1 MSQGSKP
8 LIQNTKC
15 DCGHQNP
22 TGTVLC
28 EACGKPLTEE
38 AEAQPILEMRYD
50 GVARRSQKENP
61 GIIDRVWNFFSSVK
75 VAIYLILL
83 TLIGS
88 SLGTIFPQESTFL
101 NIDPS
106 VYYKEEYGQLG
117 HIYYLLGLSHTY
129 TSWWFV
135 LLLVMIGASLVICS
149 LDRVLPL
156 YKALSRQRIPKH
168 MSFLTRQKVVYQGQ
182 VQEDGADWVE
192 RIKPII
198 KKKGYRVRTDGGT
211 LLAEK
216 QRFSRWGPYVLHIG
230 LIIFL
235 LAVLGRNLPGLHMD
249 EHMAFPQGEPV
260 HIKNTSYYL
269 LNDGF
274 KVEFYTEDDMPEEF
288 KGKNKVLPKE
298 FQTQAILYMCEAN
311 CDDLDKEPEL
321 VELTRHNIEVNHP
334 LNYKGL
340 KAYQFD
346 YDLTPILRTVSPV
359 LIDSKSGKEYGKIT
373 LSIDD
378 PQREYQAGEYTL
390 TLTQSFTDF
399 GLGDNGKPVNLS
411 PNPNAPAF
419 LFLIKG
425 PDLPKEGVQ
434 YFYFPK
440 QIDKERFNQEAIN
453 AQLAGGEALVKLDVI
468 SMDDV
473 DFSESTTYLN
483 IRVDKAM
490 PFIWVGCFIGMIGL
504 VMGFYFTHRRIW
516 LRIDNGTLTLGAH
529 TNKNWFGL
537 RKEISAILKQMNIE
551 VDEKSLE
558 NNRGTKHESN

>member
-8 LIQNTKC
+8 LIENTKC
-15 DCGHQNP
+15 ECGHQNP
-22 TGTVLC
+22 IGTVLC

-38 AEAQPILEMRYD
+38 AKAQPVLEMRYD
-50 GVARRSQKENP
+50 GVARRSQKANP

-75 VAIYLILL
+75 VAIYLIVL
-83 TLIGS
+83 TLLGS
-88 SLGTIFPQESTFL
+88 TLGTIFPQESTFL

-117 HIYYLLGLSHTY
+117 HVYYLLGLSHTY

-135 LLLVMIGASLVICS
+135 SLLIMIGASLVICS

-168 MSFLTRQKVVYQGQ
+168 MTFLTRQKVVYQGQ
-182 VQEDGADWVE
+182 IEGDGEAWVE

-249 EHMAFPQGEPV
+249 EHMAFPQDEPV

-269 LNDGF
+269 MNDGF
-274 KVEFYTEDDMPEEF
+274 KVEFYTEEDMPDEF
-288 KGKNKVLPKE
+288 KGKNKVLPKDFE
-298 FQTQAILYMCEAN
+298 TQAILYSCEAN
-311 CDDLDKEPEL
+311 CNELGQEPQ
-321 VELTRHNIEVNHP
+321 LTEVMRHNIRVNHP
-334 LNYKGL
+334 LNYHGL

-346 YDLTPILRTVSPV
+346 YDLTPILRSVSPV
-359 LIDSKSGKEYGKIT
+359 LINSKNGEEYGKIM
-373 LSIDD
+373 LSIND
-378 PQREYQAGEYTL
+378 PQREYEAGDYSL
-390 TLTQSFTDF
+390 TLNKTFTDF
-399 GLGDNGKPVNLS
+399 GLGDDGAPVNLS
-411 PNPNAPAF
+411 PNPKAPAF

-425 PDLPKEGVQ
+425 PELPSEGVQ

-440 QIDKERFNQEAIN
+440 QIDKERFQQDSIN
-453 AQLAGGEALVKLDVI
+453 AQLAGGELLVQLDVL

-490 PFIWVGCFIGMIGL
+490 PFIWVGSFIGMIGL

-516 LRIDNGTLTLGAH
+516 LRIDNGKLTLGAH
-529 TNKNWFGL
+529 TNKNWFAI
-537 RKEISAILKQMNIE
+537 RKEISAILKQMDIE

-558 NNRGTKHESN
+558 NNRGS

>member
-182 VQEDGADWVE
+182 VEEDGADWVE
-192 RIKPII
+192 RVKPII

-249 EHMAFPQGEPV
+249 EHMAFPQDEPV
-260 HIKNTSYYL
+260 RIKNTSYYL

-321 VELTRHNIEVNHP
+321 VEVTRHNIEVNHP

-346 YDLTPILRTVSPV
+346 YDLTPILRSVSPV
-359 LIDSKSGKEYGKIT
+359 LVDSKTGKEYGKIT

-425 PDLPKEGVQ
+425 PELPKEGIQ

-453 AQLAGGEALVKLDVI
+453 AQLAGGEALVQLDVL

-490 PFIWVGCFIGMIGL
+490 PFIWIGCFIGMIGL

>member
-1 MSQGSKP
+1 MRQTFDRGSQGS
-8 LIQNTKC
+8 
-15 DCGHQNP
+15 
-22 TGTVLC
+22 TGSGNALRRGCPSIT
-28 EACGKPLTEE
+28 EGKPGYHR
-38 AEAQPILEMRYD
+38 PGLEFLLLGKSRNLFD
-50 GVARRSQKENP
+50 SIDSARFYARNH
-61 GIIDRVWNFFSSVK
+61 
-75 VAIYLILL
+75 L
-83 TLIGS
+83 
-88 SLGTIFPQESTFL
+88 PQESTFL

-117 HIYYLLGLSHTY
+117 HVYYLLGLSHTY

-135 LLLVMIGASLVICS
+135 SLLIMIGASLVICS

-168 MSFLTRQKVVYQGQ
+168 MTFLTRQKVVYQGQ
-182 VQEDGADWVE
+182 IEGDGEAWVE

-249 EHMAFPQGEPV
+249 EHMAFPQDEPV

-269 LNDGF
+269 MNDGF
-274 KVEFYTEDDMPEEF
+274 KVEFYTEEDMPDEF
-288 KGKNKVLPKE
+288 KGKNKVLPKDFE
-298 FQTQAILYMCEAN
+298 TQAILYSCEAN
-311 CDDLDKEPEL
+311 CNELGQEPQ
-321 VELTRHNIEVNHP
+321 LTEVMRHNIRVNHP
-334 LNYKGL
+334 LNYHGL

-346 YDLTPILRTVSPV
+346 YDLTPILRSVSPV
-359 LIDSKSGKEYGKIT
+359 LINSKNGEEYGKIM
-373 LSIDD
+373 LSIND
-378 PQREYQAGEYTL
+378 PQREYEAGDYSL
-390 TLTQSFTDF
+390 TLNKTFTDF
-399 GLGDNGKPVNLS
+399 GLGDDGAPVNLS
-411 PNPNAPAF
+411 PNPKAPAF

-425 PDLPKEGVQ
+425 PELPSEGVQ

-440 QIDKERFNQEAIN
+440 QIDKERFQQDSIN
-453 AQLAGGEALVKLDVI
+453 AQLAGGELLVQLDVL

-490 PFIWVGCFIGMIGL
+490 PFIWVGSFIGMIGL

-516 LRIDNGTLTLGAH
+516 LRIDNGKLTLGAH
-529 TNKNWFGL
+529 TNKNWFAI
-537 RKEISAILKQMNIE
+537 RKEISAILKQMDIE

-558 NNRGTKHESN
+558 NNRGS

>member
-1 MSQGSKP
+1 MSEGSKP

-15 DCGHQNP
+15 ECGHQNP
-22 TGTVLC
+22 PGTVLC
-28 EACGKPLTEE
+28 EACGKPLTKE

-50 GVARRSQKENP
+50 GVARRSQKANP
-61 GIIDRVWNFFSSVK
+61 GFIDKVWNFFSSVK

-88 SLGTIFPQESTFL
+88 SLGTILPQESTFL

-168 MSFLTRQKVVYQGQ
+168 MSFLTRQRVVYQGTVEQ
-182 VQEDGADWVE
+182 DGAEWVE
-192 RIKPII
+192 RVKPLI

-249 EHMAFPQGEPV
+249 EHMAFPEGEPV

-269 LNDGF
+269 MNDGF
-274 KVEFYTEDDMPEEF
+274 KVEFYTEEDMPNEF
-288 KGKNKVLPKE
+288 KGKGKVLPKKFE
-298 FQTQAILYMCEAN
+298 TEAILYVCESN
-311 CDDLDKEPEL
+311 CATPGQEPQLKE
-321 VELTRHNIEVNHP
+321 VARHNIEVNHP

-346 YDLTPILRTVSPV
+346 YDLTPILRTVSPM
-359 LIDSKSGKEYGKIT
+359 LIDSKTGEQYGKID
-373 LSIDD
+373 LSIKD
-378 PQREYQAGEYTL
+378 PVREYKAGDYTL
-390 TLTQSFTDF
+390 TLTQTFTDF
-399 GLGDNGKPVNLS
+399 GLGDDGKPVNLS

-425 PDLPKEGVQ
+425 PNLPADGIQ

-440 QIDKERFNQEAIN
+440 QVDKERFQQDAIN
-453 AQLAGGEALVKLDVI
+453 AQLAGGENLVKLDVL

-473 DFSESTTYLN
+473 DFAESTTYLN

-490 PFIWVGCFIGMIGL
+490 PFIWVGAFIGMIGL
-504 VMGFYFTHRRIW
+504 VMGFYFHHRRIW
-516 LRIDNGTLTLGAH
+516 LRIDDGTLTLGAH

-537 RKEISAILKQMNIE
+537 RREVAAILNQMNIE

-558 NNRGTKHESN
+558 NNRGSQA

>member
-1 MSQGSKP
+1 MSEGSKP

-15 DCGHQNP
+15 ECGHQNP
-22 TGTVLC
+22 PGTVLC
-28 EACGKPLTEE
+28 EACGKPLTKE
-38 AEAQPILEMRYD
+38 AEAQQILEMRYD
-50 GVARRSQKENP
+50 GVARRSQKANP
-61 GIIDRVWNFFSSVK
+61 GFIDKVWNFFSSVK

-88 SLGTIFPQESTFL
+88 SLGTILPQESTFL

-168 MSFLTRQKVVYQGQ
+168 MSFLTRQRVVYQGTVEQ
-182 VQEDGADWVE
+182 DGAEWVE
-192 RIKPII
+192 RVKPLI

-249 EHMAFPQGEPV
+249 EHMAFPEGEPV

-269 LNDGF
+269 MNDGF
-274 KVEFYTEDDMPEEF
+274 KVEFYTEEDMPNEF
-288 KGKNKVLPKE
+288 KGKGKVLPKKFE
-298 FQTQAILYMCEAN
+298 TEAILYVCESN
-311 CDDLDKEPEL
+311 CNTPGQEPQLKE
-321 VELTRHNIEVNHP
+321 VTRHNIEVNHP

-346 YDLTPILRTVSPV
+346 YDLTPILRTVSPM
-359 LIDSKSGKEYGKIT
+359 LIDSKTGEQYGKID
-373 LSIDD
+373 LSIQD
-378 PQREYQAGEYTL
+378 PVREYKAGDYTL
-390 TLTQSFTDF
+390 KLTQTFTDF
-399 GLGDNGKPVNLS
+399 GLGDDGKPVNLS

-425 PDLPKEGVQ
+425 PNLPADGIK

-440 QIDKERFNQEAIN
+440 QVDKERFQQDAIN
-453 AQLAGGEALVKLDVI
+453 AQLAGGENLVTLDVL

-473 DFSESTTYLN
+473 DFAESTTYLN

-490 PFIWVGCFIGMIGL
+490 PFIWVGAFIGMIGL
-504 VMGFYFTHRRIW
+504 VMGFYFHHRRIW
-516 LRIDNGTLTLGAH
+516 LRVDDGTLTLGAH

-537 RKEISAILKQMNIE
+537 RREVAAILNQMNIE

-558 NNRGTKHESN
+558 NNRGSQA

>member
-38 AEAQPILEMRYD
+38 AEAQPVLEMRYD
-50 GVARRSQKENP
+50 GVARRSQKANP
-61 GIIDRVWNFFSSVK
+61 GVIDLVWNFFSSVK
-75 VAIYLILL
+75 VAIYLILF

-168 MSFLTRQKVVYQGQ
+168 MSFLTRQKVVYQGP
-182 VQEDGADWVE
+182 VEEGGIEWVE
-192 RIKPII
+192 RVKPII

-230 LIIFL
+230 LIVFL
-235 LAVLGRNLPGLHMD
+235 LAVLGRNLPGLYMD
-249 EHMAFPQGEPV
+249 EHVAFPQGEPV

-298 FQTQAILYMCEAN
+298 FQTQAVLYMCEAN
-311 CDDLDKEPEL
+311 CDDLDKDPEL
-321 VELTRHNIEVNHP
+321 VEVTRHNIEVNHP

-346 YDLTPILRTVSPV
+346 YDLTPILRSVSPV
-359 LIDSKSGKEYGKIT
+359 LVNSKSGKEYGKIT
-373 LSIDD
+373 LSIND
-378 PQREYQAGEYTL
+378 PQRKYQAGEYTL
-390 TLTQSFTDF
+390 TLTQTYTDF

-419 LFLIKG
+419 LFLIEG
-425 PDLPKEGVQ
+425 PDLPKEGIQ

-453 AQLAGGEALVKLDVI
+453 AQLAGGEELVSLDVL

-473 DFSESTTYLN
+473 DFAESTTYLN

-504 VMGFYFTHRRIW
+504 IMGFYFTHRRIW
-516 LRIDNGTLTLGAH
+516 LRIDDGILTLGAH

-537 RKEISAILKQMNIE
+537 RKEISAIFKGMNMD

-558 NNRGTKHESN
+558 NNRGNKHESN

>member
-1 MSQGSKP
+1 MSEGSKP

-15 DCGHQNP
+15 ECGHQNP
-22 TGTVLC
+22 PGTVLC
-28 EACGKPLTEE
+28 EACGKPLTKE
-38 AEAQPILEMRYD
+38 AEAQQILEMRYD
-50 GVARRSQKENP
+50 GVARRSQKANP
-61 GIIDRVWNFFSSVK
+61 GFIDKVWNFFSSVK

-88 SLGTIFPQESTFL
+88 SLGTILPQESTFL

-168 MSFLTRQKVVYQGQ
+168 MSFLTRQRVVYQGTVEQ
-182 VQEDGADWVE
+182 DGAEWVE
-192 RIKPII
+192 RVKPLI

-249 EHMAFPQGEPV
+249 EHMAFPEGEPV

-269 LNDGF
+269 MNDGF
-274 KVEFYTEDDMPEEF
+274 KVEFYTEEDMPNEF
-288 KGKNKVLPKE
+288 KGKGKVLPKKFE
-298 FQTQAILYMCEAN
+298 TEAILYVCESN
-311 CDDLDKEPEL
+311 CNTPGQEPQLKE
-321 VELTRHNIEVNHP
+321 VTRHNIEVNHP

-346 YDLTPILRTVSPV
+346 YDLTPILRTVSPM
-359 LIDSKSGKEYGKIT
+359 LIDSKTGEQYGKID
-373 LSIDD
+373 LSIKD
-378 PQREYQAGEYTL
+378 PVREYKAGDYTL
-390 TLTQSFTDF
+390 TLTQTFTDF
-399 GLGDNGKPVNLS
+399 GLGDDGKPVNLS

-425 PDLPKEGVQ
+425 PNLPADGIQ

-440 QIDKERFNQEAIN
+440 QVDKERFQQDAIN
-453 AQLAGGEALVKLDVI
+453 AQLAGGENLVTLDVL

-473 DFSESTTYLN
+473 DFAESTTYLN

-490 PFIWVGCFIGMIGL
+490 PFIWVGAFIGMIGL
-504 VMGFYFTHRRIW
+504 VMGFYFHHRRIW
-516 LRIDNGTLTLGAH
+516 LRIDDGTLTLGAH

-537 RKEISAILKQMNIE
+537 RREVAAILNQMNIE

-558 NNRGTKHESN
+558 NNRGSQA

>member
-38 AEAQPILEMRYD
+38 AEAQPVLEMRYD
-50 GVARRSQKENP
+50 GVARRSQKANP
-61 GIIDRVWNFFSSVK
+61 GVIDLVWNFFSSVK
-75 VAIYLILL
+75 VAIYLILF

-168 MSFLTRQKVVYQGQ
+168 MSFLTRQKVVYQGP
-182 VQEDGADWVE
+182 VEEGGIEWVE
-192 RIKPII
+192 RVKPII

-230 LIIFL
+230 LIVFL
-235 LAVLGRNLPGLHMD
+235 LAVLGRNLPGLYMD
-249 EHMAFPQGEPV
+249 EHVAFPQGEPV

-298 FQTQAILYMCEAN
+298 FQTQAVLYMCEAN
-311 CDDLDKEPEL
+311 CDDLDKDPEL
-321 VELTRHNIEVNHP
+321 VEVTRHNIEVNHP

-346 YDLTPILRTVSPV
+346 YDLTPILRSVSPV
-359 LIDSKSGKEYGKIT
+359 LVNSKSGKEYGKIT
-373 LSIDD
+373 LSIND
-378 PQREYQAGEYTL
+378 PQRKYQAGEYTL
-390 TLTQSFTDF
+390 TLTQTYTDF

-419 LFLIKG
+419 LFLIEG
-425 PDLPKEGVQ
+425 PDLPKEGIQ

-453 AQLAGGEALVKLDVI
+453 AQLAGGEELVSLDVL

-473 DFSESTTYLN
+473 DFAESTTYLN

-504 VMGFYFTHRRIW
+504 IMGFYFTHRRIW
-516 LRIDNGTLTLGAH
+516 LRIDDGILTLGAH

-537 RKEISAILKQMNIE
+537 RKEISAIFKGMNME

-558 NNRGTKHESN
+558 NNRGNKHESN

>member
-1 MSQGSKP
+1 MSEGSKP

-15 DCGHQNP
+15 ECGHQNP
-22 TGTVLC
+22 PGTVLC
-28 EACGKPLTEE
+28 EACGKPLTKE

-50 GVARRSQKENP
+50 GVARRSQKANP
-61 GIIDRVWNFFSSVK
+61 GFIDKVWNFFSSVK

-88 SLGTIFPQESTFL
+88 SLGTILPQESTFL

-168 MSFLTRQKVVYQGQ
+168 MSFLTRQRVVYQGTVEQ
-182 VQEDGADWVE
+182 DGAEWVE
-192 RIKPII
+192 RVKPLI

-249 EHMAFPQGEPV
+249 EHMAFPEGEPV

-269 LNDGF
+269 MNDGF
-274 KVEFYTEDDMPEEF
+274 NVEFYTEEDLPNEF
-288 KGKNKVLPKE
+288 KGKGKVLPKKFE
-298 FQTQAILYMCEAN
+298 TEAILYVCESN
-311 CDDLDKEPEL
+311 CDTPGQEPQLKE
-321 VELTRHNIEVNHP
+321 VTRHNIEVNHP

-346 YDLTPILRTVSPV
+346 YDLTPILRTVSPM
-359 LIDSKSGKEYGKIT
+359 LIDSKTGEQYGKID
-373 LSIDD
+373 LSIKD
-378 PQREYQAGEYTL
+378 PVREYKAGDYTL
-390 TLTQSFTDF
+390 TLTQTFTDF
-399 GLGDNGKPVNLS
+399 GLGDDGKPVNLS

-425 PDLPKEGVQ
+425 PNLPEEGIQ

-440 QIDKERFNQEAIN
+440 QVDKERFQQDAIN
-453 AQLAGGEALVKLDVI
+453 AQLAGGENLVTLDVL
-468 SMDDV
+468 SMEDV
-473 DFSESTTYLN
+473 DFAESTTYLN

-490 PFIWVGCFIGMIGL
+490 PFIWVGAFIGMIGL
-504 VMGFYFTHRRIW
+504 VMGFYFHHRRIW
-516 LRIDNGTLTLGAH
+516 LRIDDGTLTLGAH

-537 RKEISAILKQMNIE
+537 RREVAAILNQMNIE

-558 NNRGTKHESN
+558 NNRGSQA

>member
-1 MSQGSKP
+1 MSEGSKP

-15 DCGHQNP
+15 ECGHQNP
-22 TGTVLC
+22 PGTVLC
-28 EACGKPLTEE
+28 EACGKPLTKE
-38 AEAQPILEMRYD
+38 AEAQSILEMRYD
-50 GVARRSQKENP
+50 GVARRSQKANP
-61 GIIDRVWNFFSSVK
+61 GFIDKVWNFFSSVK

-88 SLGTIFPQESTFL
+88 SLGTILPQESTFL

-168 MSFLTRQKVVYQGQ
+168 MSFLTRQRVVYQGTVEQ
-182 VQEDGADWVE
+182 DGAEWVE
-192 RIKPII
+192 RVKPLI

-249 EHMAFPQGEPV
+249 EHMAFPEGEPV

-269 LNDGF
+269 MNDGF
-274 KVEFYTEDDMPEEF
+274 NVEFYTEEDLPNEF
-288 KGKNKVLPKE
+288 KGKGKVLPKKFE
-298 FQTQAILYMCEAN
+298 TEAILYVCESN
-311 CDDLDKEPEL
+311 CDTPGQEPQLKE
-321 VELTRHNIEVNHP
+321 VTRHNIEVNHP

-346 YDLTPILRTVSPV
+346 YDLTPILRTVSPM
-359 LIDSKSGKEYGKIT
+359 LIDSKTGEQYGKID
-373 LSIDD
+373 LSIKD
-378 PQREYQAGEYTL
+378 PVREYKAGDSTL
-390 TLTQSFTDF
+390 TLTQTFTDF
-399 GLGDNGKPVNLS
+399 GLGDDGKPVNLS

-425 PDLPKEGVQ
+425 PNLPEEGIQ

-440 QIDKERFNQEAIN
+440 QVDKERFQQDAIN
-453 AQLAGGEALVKLDVI
+453 AQLAGGENLVTLDVL
-468 SMDDV
+468 SMEDV
-473 DFSESTTYLN
+473 DFAESTTYLN

-490 PFIWVGCFIGMIGL
+490 PFIWVGAFIGMIGL
-504 VMGFYFTHRRIW
+504 VMGFYFHHRRIW
-516 LRIDNGTLTLGAH
+516 LRIDDGTLTLGAH

-537 RKEISAILKQMNIE
+537 RREVAAILNQMNIE

-558 NNRGTKHESN
+558 NNRGSQA